1 MSTSARGAS
10 IEEEVARLSR
20 ALVAACE
27 RLHRRGLLAGYEGNL
42 SVRLSNGDLLVTP
55 SGADKAEMTPAQIC
69 WTDATGSNRHVG
81 ALRDSAARPSSELQ
95 MHLACYA
102 ARPAIQAVVH
112 AHPPVATGFAAAG
125 LTLPND
131 VLPELPVVVGP
142 IAFVPY
148 ARPGTP
154 ALARAMQ
161 PFLAL
166 HQVFLLA
173 NHGVTTLGVSLS
185 DAVLRMESVEQSAR
199 VLVVARLLG
208 GEQRLGGDEVAAL
221 LALHAAG
228 RDGALG
234 SAAAK
239 GLVDIDATPTDVTH
253 ASGLIRPYSAN
264 GPQDEPT

>member
-1 MSTSARGAS
+1 MS
-10 IEEEVARLSR
+10 L
-20 ALVAACE
+20 ALVDACE

-42 SVRLSNGDLLVTP
+42 SVRLSNGDVLVTP
-55 SGADKAEMTPAQIC
+55 AGADKAALTPEQIC
-69 WTDATGSNRHVG
+69 WTDATGSDCRHGGVG
-81 ALRDSAARPSSELQ
+81 GLRDSAARPSSELQ

-102 ARPAIQAVVH
+102 ARPATQAVVH

-125 LTLPND
+125 LSLPDD

-173 NHGVTTLGVSLS
+173 NHGVTTLGASLS

-234 SAAAK
+234 SAGAK
-239 GLVDIDATPTDVTH
+239 GLVEAEATAADVTH
-253 ASGLIRPYSAN
+253 ASGLIRPYSES
-264 GPQDEPT
+264 GSQDEPT

>member
-1 MSTSARGAS
+1 M
-10 IEEEVARLSR
+10 
-20 ALVAACE
+20 VAACE

-42 SVRLSNGDLLVTP
+42 SVRLANGDLLVTP
-55 SGADKAEMTPAQIC
+55 SGADKAELTPGQIC
-69 WTDATGSNRHVG
+69 WTDATGSNRRHADVG
-81 ALRDSAARPSSELQ
+81 GLRDSAARPSSELQ

-102 ARPAIQAVVH
+102 ARPAIRAVVH

-125 LTLPND
+125 LSLPND

-148 ARPGTP
+148 ARPGTA

-166 HQVFLLA
+166 HQAFLLA
-173 NHGVTTLGVSLS
+173 NHGVTTLGASLS
-185 DAVLRMESVEQSAR
+185 DAVLRMESIEQSAR

-234 SAAAK
+234 SAATK

>member
-1 MSTSARGAS
+1 MSTSTRGEP
-10 IEEEVARLSR
+10 IEDEVARESR
-20 ALVAACE
+20 ALVRACE

-55 SGADKAEMTPAQIC
+55 TGADKAELAAEQIC
-69 WTDATGSNRHVG
+69 WTDATGASRQHG
-81 ALRDSAARPSSELQ
+81 AGRARRDSAGRPSSELQ

-102 ARPAIQAVVH
+102 ARPAIRAVVH

-125 LTLPND
+125 LSLPDD

-142 IAFVPY
+142 IALVPY
-148 ARPGTP
+148 ARPGTS

-173 NHGVTTLGVSLS
+173 NHGVTTLGASLA

-228 RDGALG
+228 RDGQMEG
-234 SAAAK
+234 
-239 GLVDIDATPTDVTH
+239 
-253 ASGLIRPYSAN
+253 
-264 GPQDEPT
+264 